1 MRVYVPDKKESVT
14 NEVLK
19 DLYMLKKAIDYGSG
33 TVDSRIAMVD
43 SIRDKL
49 KSLLNEN
56 SQHSEN

>member
-1 MRVYVPDKKESVT
+1 MRVFVPDKRQGVL

-33 TVDSRIAMVD
+33 TVDSRCGMVD

-49 KSLLNEN
+49 RDLLEQMSDDN
-56 SQHSEN
+56 

>member
-1 MRVYVPDKKESVT
+1 MRIYVPDKKENVI

-33 TVDSRIAMVD
+33 TADSRIAMTD

-49 KSLLNEN
+49 KTLLTE
-56 SQHSEN
+56 ELE